1 MPDAAEARQALAER
15 ALRLLDL
22 TSLGEKDDDAAV
34 AALCNRA
41 LAAPAPVAA
50 VCIWPRF
57 VTLARGLL
65 EHSGVRVAAVANFPA
80 GGDDIAAAVAETED
94 IVNNGADEVDLV
106 MPYTRW
112 LGGDRTVARDMIA
125 ACKRAC
131 GEHVLLKVILETGR
145 LGSRDA
151 IYAASRDAIAA
162 GADFIKT
169 STGKVEVSATLEA
182 AEAMLQAIKD
192 SGPQTIRDVGFKAAG
207 GIRDTETAG
216 QYLDLAD
223 RVMGTGWAGPRHFRF
238 GASGLLD
245 DLLAVLG
252 VAPDAADMS
261 RSY

>member
-1 MPDAAEARQALAER
+1 MSDSLEARQALADR
-15 ALRLLDL
+15 AIRLLDL
-22 TSLGEKDDDAAV
+22 TSLGENDDDAAV

-41 LAAPAPVAA
+41 LTAPGRVAA

-65 EHSGVRVAAVANFPA
+65 EHSDVRIAAVANFPA
-80 GGDDIAAAVAETED
+80 GDDDIAAAVTETED
-94 IVNNGADEVDLV
+94 IVNDGADEVDLV

-112 LGGDRTVARDMIA
+112 LGGDRAVAQDMIA

-131 GEHVLLKVILETGR
+131 GDHVLLKVILESGR

-169 STGKVEVSATLEA
+169 STGKVEVSATPAA

-192 SGPQTIRDVGFKAAG
+192 SGPMEDRDVGFKAAG

-216 QYLDLAD
+216 QYLGLAD
-223 RVMGTGWAGPRHFRF
+223 RIMGPGWADPRHFRF

-252 VAPDAADMS
+252 VAPGAADMS